1 MKNLDKVM
9 KWEEAEEFFIEHHLP
24 VIRIVERQN
33 GYAHGEIDKP
43 MRREHWNNWTDA
55 LCKVRFPT
63 GNMKTGANLSAA
75 SARLPCTKQ
84 PLERG
89 GFTNVEQR

>member
-55 LCKVRFPT
+55 LCKQGEISDWQDENWGQPECCEREVALY
-63 GNMKTGANLSAA
+63 KTTPGTR
-75 SARLPCTKQ
+75 RLY
-84 PLERG
+84 
-89 GFTNVEQR
+89 